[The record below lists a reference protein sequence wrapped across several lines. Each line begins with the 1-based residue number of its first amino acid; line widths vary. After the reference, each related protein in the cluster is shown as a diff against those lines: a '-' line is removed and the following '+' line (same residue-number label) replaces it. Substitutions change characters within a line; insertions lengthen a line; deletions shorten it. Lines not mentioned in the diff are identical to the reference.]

1 MNIKD
6 QATGSNGSNAV
17 PALEPLTSELQDKKQ
32 IQTDKMFSISPPPQP
47 TKRIQALVA
56 RLDAFCQKHA
66 LLDPNL
72 PILIAL
78 SGGAD
83 SVFLLYYLQLRTCRL
98 TALHVNHMLRGP
110 QAERDARFC
119 QMLCSAWNIPF
130 VCVTCNVS
138 AQAKQTGESTE
149 TTARMMRYEALGDF
163 CDTQTAQ
170 GQMTPRIAAAHH
182 ADDQAETI
190 LMHLLRGSDL
200 RGSCG
205 MRPTRWIFTPKGLQ
219 TTLIRPFLCLRK
231 EEILYACRT
240 LSLPYVTDETNDSTA
255 YTRNRV
261 RRALAPLCA
270 NDFCGYPSALCRF
283 SDAAARDEDYFT
295 IQTEHFMRTHAQVF
309 PGTCRVPRCAVAD
322 LHPALA
328 TRILRSMYQTVAKEA
343 LRAHP
348 AQQLQ
353 AWQIE
358 QMLQKTT
365 SFSHPCQLSLPHSV
379 TFLCYD
385 DHIIITSDRVCP
397 SQNHINRVQ
406 TLHLGNNPLTFTNGL
421 LILEKVPKSHDK
433 METADTA
440 SVEKIY
446 KLSICA
452 HLNFATL
459 KYPLSVVP
467 RSALAKGTTYL
478 LRGMHRKIKNL
489 LSEQRIPQSLRAD
502 FPAIVD
508 ADGTLL
514 WIPCCP
520 PADPFRASGTED
532 ELEIRCFLQPI
543 ETERTDQV

>member
-6 QATGSNGSNAV
+6 QATDSKGSDVEMTPDMFPSD
-17 PALEPLTSELQDKKQ
+17 LQDGTQ
-32 IQTDKMFSISPPPQP
+32 TRTDKMFSISPPPQP
-47 TKRIQALVA
+47 TPHIRALVA

-66 LLDPNL
+66 LLDPDI
-72 PILIAL
+72 PVLIAL

-119 QMLCSAWNIPF
+119 QTLCSAWNIPF
-130 VCVTCNVS
+130 VCVTCDVS

-205 MRPTRWIFTPKGLQ
+205 MRPTRRIFTPKGLQ
-219 TTLIRPFLCLRK
+219 TTLIRPLLCLRK

-261 RRALAPLCA
+261 RRALAPLFE

-283 SDAAARDEDYFT
+283 SDAVARDEDYFT

-309 PGTCRVPRCAVAD
+309 PGTCRVPRCAVAA

-328 TRILRSMYQTVAKEA
+328 TRILRSMYQIVAKDA
-343 LRAHP
+343 LRTHP

-385 DHIIITSDRVCP
+385 DHIIITQDRVCP
-397 SQNHINRVQ
+397 SHDHIHCAQ
-406 TLHLGNNPLTFTNGL
+406 TLHFGNNPLTFTNGL
-421 LILEKVPKSHDK
+421 LILEKVPKSHGK

-478 LRGMHRKIKNL
+478 LCGMHRKIKNL

-502 FPAIVD
+502 FPVIVD
-508 ADGTLL
+508 AEGTLL

-520 PADPFRASGTED
+520 PADPFRAPGTED